1 MDDLSTADY
10 GKTKTFSVN
19 EPSYRPDIDGLRA
32 IAIISVVV
40 FHAFP
45 DLAPGGFVG
54 VDIFFVISGYL
65 ISKIIMNQ
73 TANGSFSFL
82 NFYGRRIRRIFPA
95 LIIVLLVT
103 LAAGNTALLKPEF
116 DQLTKH
122 IVASTFFAQ
131 NFSLLAE
138 AGYFDR
144 ASDMK
149 PLLHLWSL
157 SVEEQFY
164 ILFPILVVSLSAARL
179 RVCIPVFMLAFAIAS
194 YIWGHQILKASPEEA
209 FYLPYLRAWE
219 LLAGALLMATEAR
232 IKQILSLHC
241 WLPHILAMIGLG
253 MILHVIYALNSTSP
267 FPGRAALWPV
277 LGAVCVIAA
286 GTGNVFNK
294 RVLASRP
301 FVWTGL
307 ISYPLYLWHWPILT
321 YLRIVVGNTPP
332 STTRLIAVAIS
343 IGLAYATYQAVERPL
358 RNVTFRHY
366 PSASS
371 CTLAISLCCVA
382 AVAAIG
388 NAGLLDR
395 FRPPALINNTEN
407 FSFDG
412 RFENGICRKTY
423 PDIKSRFCNLA
434 EERPP
439 TVALIG
445 DSHAMSFY
453 DGLAPLVSA
462 RDGNLLNIG
471 GFSCM
476 PVFDAPI
483 HSHGYPFRTTECVD
497 VINAALAEVV
507 GNPHI
512 STVVLAGRRFVN
524 PLSDEQSA
532 AVEKAFR
539 ATFNRLRLANKR
551 IIYILDFPELPLDPH
566 ACVRSLPWGT
576 PNCLVDASQP
586 LTLRNAQVD
595 FITKLARSYPVVKIV
610 DPFEVLCRN
619 GSCPIIVADKSLYID
634 DSHLSRDGSAFV
646 APLLADAIFHSDR
659 NAQPL
664 PPNDFR

>member
-1 MDDLSTADY
+1 MDDLSTAHHRQ
-10 GKTKTFSVN
+10 TKTLSLG
-19 EPSYRPDIDGLRA
+19 EPRYRPDIDGLRA

-45 DLAPGGFVG
+45 NLAPGGFVG

-65 ISKIIMNQ
+65 ISKIILHQ

-82 NFYGRRIRRIFPA
+82 DFYGRRIRRIFPA

-103 LAAGNTALLKPEF
+103 LAAGNTVLLKPEF
-116 DQLTKH
+116 EQLTKH

-131 NFSLLAE
+131 NFSLLSE

-164 ILFPILVVSLSAARL
+164 ILFPILIVSLNATRL
-179 RVCIPVFMLAFAIAS
+179 GVCIPVFMLASAIAS
-194 YIWGHQILKASPEEA
+194 YRWDHQILRSSPDEA

-219 LLAGALLMATEAR
+219 LLAGALLTATEVR
-232 IKQILSLHC
+232 IKQILSLHR

-253 MILHVIYALNSTSP
+253 IILHVIYALDSTSP
-267 FPGRAALWPV
+267 FPGRAAFWPV

-286 GTGNVFNK
+286 GAENIFNK
-294 RVLASRP
+294 RLLASRP

-307 ISYPLYLWHWPILT
+307 ISYPLYLWHWPILS
-321 YLRIVVGNTPP
+321 YLRIVAGNTPS
-332 STTRLIAVAIS
+332 STTRLMAIAIS
-343 IGLAYATYQAVERPL
+343 IGLAYGTYQAVERPL
-358 RNVTFRHY
+358 RKVTFRRY

-382 AVAAIG
+382 AAAAIG
-388 NAGLLDR
+388 NAGLLDPY
-395 FRPPALINNTEN
+395 RPAALINNTEN
-407 FSFDG
+407 FTFDG

-434 EERPP
+434 EERAP

-462 RDGNLLNIG
+462 HSGNLLNIG

-483 HSHGYPFRTTECVD
+483 HSHGYPLRTTECIGA
-497 VINAALAEVV
+497 INAALAEVI

-524 PLSDEQSA
+524 TLSDEQL
-532 AVEKAFR
+532 AVVEEAFR
-539 ATFNRLRLANKR
+539 ATFDRLEVANKR

-566 ACVRSLPWGT
+566 ACVRSLPWIT

-586 LTLRNAQVD
+586 LTLRKTQVD
-595 FITKLARSYPVVKIV
+595 FIAKLARNYPNVKIV
-610 DPFEVLCRN
+610 DPFEALCRN
-619 GSCPIIVADKSLYID
+619 GSCPVIVADKSLYID

-646 APLLADAIFHSDR
+646 APLLADAIFHSGE
-659 NAQPL
+659 NAASLTAQ
-664 PPNDFR
+664 